1 MMTRLER
8 PAVTSATVRVTMLL
22 FLCACFFSVGA
33 AGVDTT
39 PAAHPEEQNR
49 KAAGTLQLSLAIA
62 DQKYCPQVID
72 ERTREERLSLVLRL
86 RVTNTSGETLIL
98 HRYGQAIFNVRLAKT
113 TGDIRSRNYVYDVR
127 STLMRPTGALSDK
140 FQESEPTDK
149 FRILQPNDS
158 FEYELPDPISI
169 TITPAVEPSQK
180 LSNGDYFLQ
189 VKAQTWSGERKKAE
203 ALRQRW
209 ASRGRLWYYDLLSLP
224 LKIKIERPASMTVP
238 CQ

>member
-1 MMTRLER
+1 MMTRLEK
-8 PAVTSATVRVTMLL
+8 PAVTSVTARVTILL
-22 FLCACFFSVGA
+22 FLCACLVSAGA

-39 PAAHPEEQNR
+39 PAARPKEQKR

-62 DQKYCPQVID
+62 DQKYCSQVID

-86 RVTNTSGETLIL
+86 RVTNTSGETVIL

-113 TGDIRSRNYVYDVR
+113 SGDIRSRNYVYDVR
-127 STLMRPTGALSDK
+127 STLMRPAVALSDE

-149 FRILQPNDS
+149 FRILQANDS
-158 FEYELPDPISI
+158 FEYELPDPVSI
-169 TITPAVEPSQK
+169 TITPAVEPSKK
-180 LSNGDYFLQ
+180 LVNGNYFLQ
-189 VKAQTWSGERKKAE
+189 VKAQTWPWDTQKAE

-209 ASRGRLWYYDLLSLP
+209 ASRGRLWYYDLVSLP
-224 LKIKIERPASMTVP
+224 LPTKIERPASMNVP